1 MQSASKNLYTCTTVF
16 LSIGHQKE
24 NELSLEDCRIIVTV
38 AFGSIKYSDVPRGWI
53 TSLLKIYIH
62 SVPSTMSKDNAV
74 RKLVPELI
82 DRKIVE
88 VTSEPGDCISRCMV
102 ERLQKL

>member
-1 MQSASKNLYTCTTVF
+1 MHYCF

-38 AFGSIKYSDVPRGWI
+38 AFGAIKYSDVPRDWI
-53 TSLLKIYIH
+53 TSLLKKYIH

-74 RKLVPELI
+74 RKLAPELI